1 MNKYN
6 AGPTPLHGA
15 KDDETE
21 TSASGERRRLS
32 RIRHDER
39 GMAYV
44 EWIDAPS
51 DYQRPVLSIEDEP
64 GVQPRDT
71 VRGRRLELSIQNE
84 DSFNPYDRRPD
95 PAAGNGAPRSA
106 RRDLR
111 KLSEWMKMMRR
122 LEEQK
127 KNGEE

>member
-6 AGPTPLHGA
+6 ARPTPPHGA
-15 KDDETE
+15 KDTETE

-32 RIRHDER
+32 RIRHDDR

-44 EWIDAPS
+44 EWLDAPC
-51 DYQRPVLSIEDEP
+51 DHERPALSIQDEP
-64 GVQPRDT
+64 GVQPH
-71 VRGRRLELSIQNE
+71 GANEALSIRN
-84 DSFNPYDRRPD
+84 DDTFNPYDRRPD
-95 PAAGNGAPRSA
+95 LSARNAAPRTA

-127 KNGEE
+127 KNDEE